1 MKCTVPKLKI
11 LHAQGGEKGEKKKRK
26 KGKMAILN
34 ENNAVTERKMLQA
47 LLETDRS
54 ISDIQVQVFMG
65 LS

>member
-1 MKCTVPKLKI
+1 
-11 LHAQGGEKGEKKKRK
+11 
-26 KGKMAILN
+26 MAILN